1 MNKYIVITTINEPTE
16 AILKFAEMPD
26 WDLIIVGDLKTPEEL
41 YKKVNCF
48 YMTPECQ
55 ERHYK
60 ELSDLIG
67 WNQSARRNIGY
78 IEAYR
83 QGADIIASLDD
94 DNIPYDS
101 WGEDIMIGKE
111 ITVKQYTVV
120 DIVADPLFVT
130 NYPFLW
136 HRGFPIELVNSR
148 EITNIEYIKCIPQV
162 QADLW
167 DGDPDID
174 AIERLIYNPDVK
186 FDMQVP
192 FVFNKISPFDSQNT
206 FFTRDAM
213 KYFCLL
219 PGVQRVDDIW
229 GSYLAQMQYRRLPMV
244 VYGPATVR
252 QDRNVHNIMNDF
264 KKEIHGTINVLEFL
278 HKGQMKLSAQ
288 DYNIYISYI
297 RYFNV

>member
-16 AILKFAEMPD
+16 AILKFAEMSD
-26 WDLIIVGDLKTPEEL
+26 WNLIIVGDLKTPEEL

-55 ERHYK
+55 EQHYK

-101 WGEDIMIGKE
+101 WGENIMIGKE
-111 ITVKQYTVV
+111 ITVKQYSIT

-136 HRGFPIELVNSR
+136 HRGFPLELVNSR
-148 EITNIEYIKCIPQV
+148 EIVDINYIKCIPQV

-186 FDMQVP
+186 FDVQAP

-213 KYFCLL
+213 KFFCLL

-244 VYGPATVR
+244 IYGPASVK
-252 QDRNVHNIMNDF
+252 QDRNVHDIMSDF
-264 KKEIHGTINVLEFL
+264 KKEIHGTTNVLEFL

-297 RYFNV
+297 RCFNV